1 MTTLSEKSNKKNSTI
16 LSTFDIVICAMIA
29 ALMFVGAQISLPIGP
44 VPFTLQT
51 FMLFTMMIAFG
62 GKRTSI
68 GVAVYLLI
76 GAIGAPVFAGF
87 KGGID
92 SLLGPTGGFLIGFL
106 VASLA
111 FILLDFL
118 LALLRKKLSTKKA
131 KYIYYAILI
140 LICDVVM
147 YVFGLAWFIKVYSA
161 ANGSEGIFMNAL
173 KWCLIPFIIPDLVKI
188 VFAIIVGTTL
198 KPILGKNK

>member
-1 MTTLSEKSNKKNSTI
+1 MTTLSENSSKKNTNI

-92 SLLGPTGGFLIGFL
+92 SILGTTGGFLIGFL

-111 FILLDFL
+111 FILLNFL
-118 LALLRKKLSTKKA
+118 LTPLRKKLSSKKTQ
-131 KYIYYAILI
+131 YIYYAILI

-147 YVFGLAWFIKVYSA
+147 YIFGLAWFIILYASK
-161 ANGSEGIFMNAL
+161 NGSNGVFMNSL
-173 KWCLIPFIIPDLVKI
+173 KWCLIPFIIPDLIKI
-188 VFAIIVGTTL
+188 VFAIIIGTKL
-198 KPILGKNK
+198 KPILDINK

>member
-1 MTTLSEKSNKKNSTI
+1 MTTLSEKSNKKNSNI
-16 LSTFDIVICAMIA
+16 LSTLDIVICAMVA

-51 FMLFTMMIAFG
+51 FMLFTMMIALG

-68 GVAVYLLI
+68 GVGVYLLI

>member
-1 MTTLSEKSNKKNSTI
+1 MTTLSEKSNKKNSNI